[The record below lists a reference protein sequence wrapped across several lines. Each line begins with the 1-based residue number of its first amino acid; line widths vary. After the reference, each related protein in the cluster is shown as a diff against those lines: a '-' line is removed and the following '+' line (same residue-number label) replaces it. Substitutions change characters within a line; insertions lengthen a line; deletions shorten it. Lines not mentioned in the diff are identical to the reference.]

1 MTAAEKVERRRD
13 DIAWAI
19 LSGLIARGE
28 VLSDPFGKLIGEK
41 ADANDLRVPPE
52 AGKRMVLATAV
63 ALGFA
68 NDLVKLVGPP
78 PRAGRR
84 NPKTGRAWHP
94 AADMKG
100 VQSVTVERVGDGS
113 EIAVKVAVDP
123 GFLDGPG
130 HEERR
135 QTILDWLTQ
144 DCGLPVAG
152 LKWRTSMSGEGG

>member
-1 MTAAEKVERRRD
+1 MTRAEKTERRRD

-52 AGKRMVLATAV
+52 AGRRMVLATAV

-78 PRAGRR
+78 PRAGRQE
-84 NPKTGRAWHP
+84 PKTGRAWHP
-94 AADMKG
+94 VLDMEG
-100 VQSVTVERVGDGS
+100 VRSVTVRRDAEGKLDVRIHVTPAFMSADDAKDRKS
-113 EIAVKVAVDP
+113 E
-123 GFLDGPG
+123 
-130 HEERR
+130 
-135 QTILDWLTQ
+135 ILDWLVQ
-144 DCGLPVAG
+144 DCGLP
-152 LKWRTSMSGEGG
+152 SGGVVWERAEEA